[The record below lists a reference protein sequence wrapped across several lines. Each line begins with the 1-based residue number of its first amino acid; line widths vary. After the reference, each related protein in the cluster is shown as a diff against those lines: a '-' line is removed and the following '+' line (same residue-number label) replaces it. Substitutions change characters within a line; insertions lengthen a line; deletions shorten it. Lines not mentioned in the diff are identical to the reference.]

1 MQTGKKKVKRFSK
14 FLNNKMDYILF
25 ITVLILLSLGI
36 VMVLSA
42 SAPSALSETGKSY
55 TYFIKQFICAI
66 IGIIAMLFISK
77 IDYRFYKKY
86 YWAVYAGSV
95 LVLLLVLV
103 PGLGKSV
110 NGATRWIKVPILG
123 QFQPSEISKIG
134 LIIFYAG
141 YLSDHKSELKDFWK
155 GFVKPFLLL
164 VPPIAILYFI
174 QNHLSVSL
182 VIGIVTCVM
191 MLMAGCRVLHFLL
204 AGLVGIAGVA
214 LIVIKE
220 LLKGESSSSGSF
232 RLDRIKT
239 FFDPW
244 ADATGTGYQMVQ
256 SLYAIGSG
264 GLFGVGLGNSKQKY
278 LYIPEPQNDF
288 IFAIVAEELGFVGCA
303 VIIALFAV
311 FAWRGIVIS
320 MKAPDMFGS
329 LLAIGVT
336 TLVATQ
342 AIINIAVVTAS
353 IPTTGMALPF
363 FSYRRN
369 CTCDTSSFCGNIAE
383 YIKSRFKSLDKLQF
397 TAYIFIM
404 REINS

>member
-1 MQTGKKKVKRFSK
+1 MQSNNKKKKVKRFSS
-14 FLNNKMDYILF
+14 FLNNKMDFILL
-25 ITVLILLSLGI
+25 ITVLVLLSLGVI
-36 VMVLSA
+36 MVLSA
-42 SAPSALSETGKSY
+42 SAPSALSTTGKSY
-55 TYFIKQFICAI
+55 TFFIKQFGCAI
-66 IGIIAMLFISK
+66 VGIVLMLFISK

-86 YWAVYAGSV
+86 YWIVYIFSV
-95 LVLLLVLV
+95 LILLLVLV
-103 PGLGKSV
+103 PGLGREVK
-110 NGATRWIKVPILG
+110 GARRWINIPLLG

-141 YLSDHKSELKDFWK
+141 YLSDHKEDLKDFWR
-155 GFVKPFLLL
+155 GFVKSMIFL
-164 VPPIAILYFI
+164 VPPVAILYFI
-174 QNHLSVSL
+174 QNHLSVSI
-182 VIGIVTCVM
+182 VIVTVSSVM
-191 MLMAGCRVLHFLL
+191 MLMAGCRLLHFLAGGAVL
-204 AGLVGIAGVA
+204 AGGAA
-214 LIVIKE
+214 LILIKIMQGTS
-220 LLKGESSSSGSF
+220 GEDGSF
-232 RLDRIKT
+232 RLARIQT

-244 ADATGTGYQMVQ
+244 SDATGTGYQMVQ

-288 IFAIVAEELGFVGCA
+288 IFAIVAEELGFVGC
-303 VIIALFAV
+303 VTIILLFAIFV
-311 FAWRGIVIS
+311 WRGIVIS

-369 CTCDTSSFCGNIAE
+369 RTASTNGWSGNFA
-383 YIKSRFKSLDKLQF
+383 
-397 TAYIFIM
+397 
-404 REINS
+404 